1 MHFNPPDYW
10 HYPESTSLMKRRP
23 KKKFYVVVL
32 VLTLIVGLII
42 YKVFFEP
49 DTFKIN
55 KLKYPISGIDI
66 SKYNGK
72 INWDK
77 LKEQELDF
85 VFIKATEGKTRLDPC
100 YHENIKCAKRIKAKV
115 GAYHFFKFNRDG
127 AEQARNFLSRVNIYN
142 LNFAP
147 ILDVEESGNYTN
159 RNNPQLV
166 IREIRDCISYV
177 EARSS
182 RKVIIYTN
190 GHEYNKYIKNNFN
203 RNPLW
208 ICSLDEEPPIDR
220 DWTFWQYAH
229 KGEMSGIKGWVDLNT
244 FNGGRG
250 DWNRFISGGAR

>member
-1 MHFNPPDYW
+1 MR
-10 HYPESTSLMKRRP
+10 KP

-32 VLTLIVGLII
+32 VFSIFVGIII

-55 KLKYPISGIDI
+55 KFKYPIFGIDI
-66 SKYNGK
+66 SKHNGH

-77 LKEQELDF
+77 LKDQNIDF
-85 VFIKATEGKTRLDPC
+85 AFIKATEGKTRLDPC
-100 YHENIKCAKRIKAKV
+100 FQDNLNDAKKIKVKV

-127 AEQARNFLSRVNIYN
+127 AEQAKNYLSRIKIYN
-142 LNFAP
+142 LDFAP

-159 RNNPQLV
+159 RNNPKLV
-166 IREIRDCISYV
+166 IKEIRDFINYV

-190 GHEYNKYIKNNFN
+190 EHEYNKYIKDNFN
-203 RNPLW
+203 KNPLW

-220 DWTFWQYAH
+220 TWTFWQYAH
-229 KGEMSGIKGWVDLNT
+229 RGEMEGIKGWVDVNT
-244 FNGGRG
+244 FNGSRG
-250 DWNRFISGGAR
+250 DWNNFINGGSR